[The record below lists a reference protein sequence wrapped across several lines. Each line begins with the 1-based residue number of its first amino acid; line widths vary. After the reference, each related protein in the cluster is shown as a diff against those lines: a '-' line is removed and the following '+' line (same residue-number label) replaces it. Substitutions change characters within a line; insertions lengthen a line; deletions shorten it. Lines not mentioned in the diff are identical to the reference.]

1 VGRNVDISVDIVL
14 ADSFNDSL
22 GTLNMHILQR
32 EVPED
37 HLASR
42 PCSSVSRIN
51 ILSRVIAADQVENS
65 IRVSNAS
72 LDRWGVSKVVLL
84 EYGVTGRLLTISGV
98 IEAYDEDNA
107 AKISGDLE
115 MTLGHLLTEGNN
127 DGASL
132 AS

>member
-14 ADSFNDSL
+14 ADSLNNSL

-37 HLASR
+37 HLASH

-51 ILSRVIAADQVENS
+51 ILGRVIAADQVENG

-84 EYGVTGRLLTISGV
+84 EYEVTGRLLTISGA
-98 IEAYDEDNA
+98 IEAYDEDNT
-107 AKISGDLE
+107 AKISGDLK

>member
-1 VGRNVDISVDIVL
+1 
-14 ADSFNDSL
+14 
-22 GTLNMHILQR
+22 MHILQR
-32 EVPED
+32 EV
-37 HLASR
+37 LG
-42 PCSSVSRIN
+42 
-51 ILSRVIAADQVENS
+51 RVIAADQIENS

-84 EYGVTGRLLTISGV
+84 EYEVTERLLTISGV
-98 IEAYDEDNA
+98 IEAYDEDNT

-132 AS
+132 ASQSVDNVSSKLAGCAKYGNGMASEG